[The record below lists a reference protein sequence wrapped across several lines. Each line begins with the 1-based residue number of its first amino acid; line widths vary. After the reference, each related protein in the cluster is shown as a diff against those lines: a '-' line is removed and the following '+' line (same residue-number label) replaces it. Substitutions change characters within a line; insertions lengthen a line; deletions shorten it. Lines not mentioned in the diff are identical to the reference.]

1 MSNNE
6 TLKFALDDLYNERE
20 AAVINDD
27 WDQIDVL
34 NDKIQMTI
42 QQIESLKHE

>member
-6 TLKFALDDLYNERE
+6 VLKFALDDLYNERE

>member
-1 MSNNE
+1 MSKNE
-6 TLKFALDDLYNERE
+6 TLKFELDDLYNERE